1 MGGVVTLT
9 EMSNA
14 KVAPTFVIVIVF
26 VAIWATFRF
35 IRYVL
40 GDSLYSACFVGQ
52 FSLSNLVNNDDVII
66 LATAIAIV

>member
-35 IRYVL
+35 TGTFWAVRCTLLVL
-40 GDSLYSACFVGQ
+40 WASFPY
-52 FSLSNLVNNDDVII
+52 
-66 LATAIAIV
+66 

>member
-14 KVAPTFVIVIVF
+14 QVAPTFVIVIVF

-35 IRYVL
+35 IRYPV
-40 GDSLYSACFVGQ
+40 CFVGQ

-66 LATAIAIV
+66 LAATIV